1 MPETKESW
9 KLPKNIKLM
18 RIESAKDL
26 WRMSK
31 MLNKTGKEIPRM
43 LTKDSKQILR
53 PMVFQKPGKLSV
65 IKSKL
70 TWSGWRPT

>member
-9 KLPKNIKLM
+9 NLPKNIKLM

-31 MLNKTGKEIPRM
+31 MLNKTGKEIPRE

>member
-31 MLNKTGKEIPRM
+31 MLNKTGKEIPRE